1 MAITRYFTVGAI
13 DFAAD
18 KPTAARA
25 PTTDEISKMLGAER
39 TDTTPD
45 AKPPVVTLL
54 TRPKSA

>member
-1 MAITRYFTVGAI
+1 MEQDRKQ
-13 DFAAD
+13 AD
-18 KPTAARA
+18 AARVL
-25 PTTDEISKMLGAER
+25 TTDEITKMLGAER